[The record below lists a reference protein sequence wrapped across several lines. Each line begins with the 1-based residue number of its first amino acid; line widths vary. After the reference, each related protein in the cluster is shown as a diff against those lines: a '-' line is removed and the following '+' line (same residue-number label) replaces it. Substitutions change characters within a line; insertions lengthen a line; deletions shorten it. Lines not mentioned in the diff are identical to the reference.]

1 MRRHASLAPFLAA
14 ACFAASLIAAACA
27 LPEAPRRFALVY
39 GVTDYPGTANDLT
52 YPAIDAT
59 EMNGVLA
66 GSGWISQAKTN
77 AAATKATIKSD
88 IESLS
93 AGLTPDS
100 SVLVYFSGHGT
111 SVADTAYF
119 IPHDG
124 LSGTA
129 FCVSLSEIKAWFR
142 NLPCRNKILILDTCY
157 SGGFVDTGSAIDSA
171 PQAYGPLDGGTT
183 AEFPSSAFSNF
194 SRLLEMNAGTGDSD
208 LFVLSAAGSREL
220 SYESSG
226 FGGGNGV
233 FTSFLISAAGNADA
247 DKDRLVTLSEAYSY
261 ASLGVKSYWN
271 AQTWNQFNGVGY
283 ADFLPHLSGQRRDV
297 VLYDRR

>member
-1 MRRHASLAPFLAA
+1 MKRSSVHTAWFAAASLA
-14 ACFAASLIAAACA
+14 ASLVAANCA

-39 GVTDYPGTANDLT
+39 GVTDYPGTTNDLT

-59 EMNGVLA
+59 EMTGVL
-66 GSGWISQAKTN
+66 GSSGWMTQAKTN
-77 AAATKATIKSD
+77 SAATKAAIQAD
-88 IESLS
+88 IGALS
-93 AGLTPDS
+93 AGLSPDS

-111 SVADTAYF
+111 SSADTAYF
-119 IPHDG
+119 IPYDG

-129 FCVSLSEIKAWFR
+129 SCISLSEIKAWFDT
-142 NLPCRNKILILDTCY
+142 LPCRNKILILDTCY
-157 SGGFVDTGSAIDSA
+157 SGGFVDAGSAIDTA

-183 AEFPSSAFSNF
+183 AEFPSSAYANF
-194 SRLLEMNAGTGDSD
+194 SRLLELNAAAVDSD

-233 FTSFLISAAGNADA
+233 FTSFLIGAASNADA
-247 DKDRLVTLSEAYSY
+247 DKDKLVTLSEAYSY
-261 ASLGVKSYWN
+261 ASLGVTSYWN
-271 AQTWNQFNGVGY
+271 AQTWNQYNGVGY

-297 VLYDRR
+297 VLFDRR